1 MCPSTG
7 SSSSWPT
14 PSTGSPRSSGSAWR
28 TWWCPCGTVPR
39 SPACSVS
46 TRGCPSPPGPSTAAW
61 SCPTASRSSGTP
73 SSGAAPPR
81 RRWWSRCAS
90 PSSTRWRTTSA
101 STTTGWT
108 SWAGPERRAREAVAP
123 LRYAPAVAFP
133 RRLLNEGEEV
143 ILDLRPHWSF
153 FLGRALV
160 LLLAVAA
167 LVAVAVIGVADW
179 LLLVVGAVV
188 LVALARV
195 VTRYAVWTTSEFVVT
210 TDRLVL
216 RSGVVSKRGI
226 EIPLERV
233 NTVFFSQRLRERL
246 LRYGDLVVESG
257 GERGRQVIADV
268 PHPER
273 VQSVIHGAMED
284 EEDVR
289 DGVRPA
295 PA

>member
-1 MCPSTG
+1 
-7 SSSSWPT
+7 
-14 PSTGSPRSSGSAWR
+14 
-28 TWWCPCGTVPR
+28 V
-39 SPACSVS
+39 V
-46 TRGCPSPPGPSTAAW
+46 
-61 SCPTASRSSGTP
+61 
-73 SSGAAPPR
+73 GA
-81 RRWWSRCAS
+81 
-90 PSSTRWRTTSA
+90 
-101 STTTGWT
+101 
-108 SWAGPERRAREAVAP
+108 
-123 LRYAPAVAFP
+123 
-133 RRLLNEGEEV
+133 
-143 ILDLRPHWSF
+143 
-153 FLGRALV
+153 
-160 LLLAVAA
+160 
-167 LVAVAVIGVADW
+167 ADW
-179 LLLVVGAVV
+179 LLVVVGVLV

-257 GERGRQVIADV
+257 GERGRQVISDV

-289 DGVRPA
+289 EGRTAHRTTATATPTDRESVLDQIERLDQLRQRGVISDAEFETKKAQLLERL
-295 PA
+295 

>member
-1 MCPSTG
+1 M
-7 SSSSWPT
+7 
-14 PSTGSPRSSGSAWR
+14 
-28 TWWCPCGTVPR
+28 
-39 SPACSVS
+39 
-46 TRGCPSPPGPSTAAW
+46 
-61 SCPTASRSSGTP
+61 
-73 SSGAAPPR
+73 
-81 RRWWSRCAS
+81 
-90 PSSTRWRTTSA
+90 
-101 STTTGWT
+101 
-108 SWAGPERRAREAVAP
+108 
-123 LRYAPAVAFP
+123 AFP

-153 FLGRALV
+153 FLGRAAV

-167 LVAVAVIGVADW
+167 LIAVAVVGAADW
-179 LLLVVGAVV
+179 LLLVVGALV

-210 TDRLVL
+210 TDRLIL

-246 LRYGDLVVESG
+246 LRYGDLVVESA

-284 EEDVR
+284 EEDGREGGRHHDRTTTTTGDRESVLDQIDR
-289 DGVRPA
+289 LDQLRQRGVISQAEFETKKAQLLERL
-295 PA
+295 